1 MSVKFNEA
9 EFQRIFLSV
18 EGPVGV
24 QIAAAALRVQSR
36 AKQNAS
42 GRPGPMVQTGRLRSS
57 IAFAM
62 GTDAKGV
69 YADIGTNVPYGRY
82 LETGMLA
89 NGAKYPFLVPALSA
103 AQAP

>member
-1 MSVKFNEA
+1 MSVNFNEA
-9 EFQRIFLSV
+9 EFRRIFASI

-24 QIAAAALRVQSR
+24 QIAAAALRVQSA
-36 AKQNAS
+36 AKKNAS
-42 GRPGPMVQTGRLRSS
+42 GRPGPRVVTGRLRAS
-57 IAFAM
+57 IAF
-62 GTDAKGV
+62 GLGVDDRGV

-82 LETGMLA
+82 LETGMTR